1 MQEFKKRQVS
11 FLLQLIFLTLFLFV
25 IHSYLHHYF
34 SNSNALFFTIWQGY
48 AFHVF
53 VTITLYTVINYRYSF
68 GQKVIFNLFMG
79 MTLLKMILLILFL
92 LPLFLS
98 DFEAKRTVIFNFFV
112 PYFFFLFFE
121 IFSLKRLLQKPE

>member
-1 MQEFKKRQVS
+1 MQVFKKRQVS
-11 FLLQLIFLTLFLFV
+11 FLFQLIFLSLFLFV
-25 IHSYLHHYF
+25 IHSYLYHYF
-34 SNSNALFFTIWQGY
+34 SNSNALFFPIWQGY

-53 VTITLYTVINYRYSF
+53 VTTTLYTVINYRYSF

-98 DFEAKRTVIFNFFV
+98 DFEAKRTALFNFFV

-121 IFSLKRLLQKPE
+121 IISLKKLLQKPE